1 MKLENWKQKELM
13 KLINSFKY
21 KYKMKINNGL
31 IYKIKQIQK
40 MLILL
45 KKYLV
50 NQFGHLYLKNIKHNI
65 L

>member
-1 MKLENWKQKELM
+1 M

-21 KYKMKINNGL
+21 KYKMKIFNGL

-50 NQFGHLYLKNIKHNI
+50 N
-65 L
+65 